1 MKFIVDILKF
11 FTQIIPLLV
20 ELLESEKHRKE
31 REAKQRRRSYKKT
44 ILIIFLLLIVRI
56 ILLYIYANYGYY

>member
-31 REAKQRRRSYKKT
+31 REAKQKEKEKELQENNFDNIPPST
-44 ILIIFLLLIVRI
+44 
-56 ILLYIYANYGYY
+56 N

>member
-20 ELLESEKHRKE
+20 DLLESEKHRKE
-31 REAKQRRRSYKKT
+31 REAKQKEKELQENNFDNIPHTNS
-44 ILIIFLLLIVRI
+44 
-56 ILLYIYANYGYY
+56 

>member
-31 REAKQRRRSYKKT
+31 REAKQKEKELQENNNDNIPPIT
-44 ILIIFLLLIVRI
+44 
-56 ILLYIYANYGYY
+56 N